1 MKTLLVSTAM
11 AAILAMPILAQD
23 SENPDEQPADSVEA
37 PATEAPDAQT
47 PEMPETAAET
57 APAETDSALDGNMLT
72 LDGQEIGA
80 DSLIGQNVYAPEEG
94 AEEAVDLSAGIADA
108 PDGWEDVGTIGDVLI
123 DGSGSVNSVVIDIG
137 GFLGMGE
144 RDVRVALADLHIVSD
159 TDDADSYFILY
170 TGNRAAL
177 EEADLF
183 DPDAAA
189 EEGFVPI
196 GPDDAMMDD
205 TMTDGEDT
213 SMMADPASD
222 ASGPADRPD
231 REALDVIPAD
241 AITAEEMKGARVY
254 GPVDGWVGDIS
265 ELVLNEDGRM
275 SHVVVDVGGWL
286 GIGVH
291 PVALAFDEIDLRREN
306 EDGGVVAFVDYTEAE
321 LEAMPEWTE

>member
-1 MKTLLVSTAM
+1 
-11 AAILAMPILAQD
+11 
-23 SENPDEQPADSVEA
+23 
-37 PATEAPDAQT
+37 
-47 PEMPETAAET
+47 
-57 APAETDSALDGNMLT
+57 
-72 LDGQEIGA
+72 
-80 DSLIGQNVYAPEEG
+80 
-94 AEEAVDLSAGIADA
+94 
-108 PDGWEDVGTIGDVLI
+108 
-123 DGSGSVNSVVIDIG
+123 
-137 GFLGMGE
+137 
-144 RDVRVALADLHIVSD
+144 
-159 TDDADSYFILY
+159 
-170 TGNRAAL
+170 
-177 EEADLF
+177 
-183 DPDAAA
+183 
-189 EEGFVPI
+189 
-196 GPDDAMMDD
+196 MDD